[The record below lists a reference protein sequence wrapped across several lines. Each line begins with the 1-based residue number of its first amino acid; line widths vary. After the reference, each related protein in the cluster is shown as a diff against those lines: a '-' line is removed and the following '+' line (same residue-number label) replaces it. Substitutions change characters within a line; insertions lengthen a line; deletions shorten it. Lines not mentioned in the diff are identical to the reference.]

1 MLWVIPLG
9 FVVLGLIG
17 QLLISTGA
25 IEEQKAGEKPK
36 PTPTITKTI
45 TPKPS
50 IKPNIDPWTQY
61 SRFKVD
67 WREYSVNFELLLK
80 EKFDNKDCNGMQ
92 SAFDA
97 LVMDNKD
104 HAQVYG
110 HNNVNMM
117 SFVDYL
123 LEEAKCYK

>member
-1 MLWVIPLG
+1 MKKTIGFMILG
-9 FVVLGLIG
+9 FITLGLIS
-17 QLLISTGA
+17 QLLIYTG
-25 IEEQKAGEKPK
+25 IIPEKSAEPGVSI
-36 PTPTITKTI
+36 PTSTI

-61 SRFKVD
+61 SKFKVD

-97 LVMDNKD
+97 LVIDNKD
-104 HAQVYG
+104 HAMEYG
-110 HNNVNMM
+110 HNNVAMM

-123 LEEAKCYK
+123 LKASNCYK